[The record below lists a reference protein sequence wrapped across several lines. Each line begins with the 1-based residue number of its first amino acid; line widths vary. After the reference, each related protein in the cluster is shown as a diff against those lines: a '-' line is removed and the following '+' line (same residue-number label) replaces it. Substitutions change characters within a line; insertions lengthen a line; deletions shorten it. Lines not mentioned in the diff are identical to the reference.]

1 MDWPGGKGRGEGR
14 AAVKVL
20 SSFLK
25 GEREGAELPRIKA
38 GGLGGRQAPQ
48 RGERE
53 GAAAPLHRHGASGG
67 AAGPPSMIFSTFP
80 RTPHY

>member
-25 GEREGAELPRIKA
+25 GEREGAEPPRIKA
-38 GGLGGRQAPQ
+38 SG
-48 RGERE
+48 
-53 GAAAPLHRHGASGG
+53 SGG
-67 AAGPPSMIFSTFP
+67 PPGPPARGARGGGSPLADAGGVWGGCRPPQHDF
-80 RTPHY
+80 